1 MDTAA
6 QAKLLPQVELMFW
19 VPGNVGGVDALA
31 QVVKTWSR
39 PARLSTKDILLVSLV
54 SKYSR

>member
-1 MDTAA
+1 
-6 QAKLLPQVELMFW
+6 MFW

-54 SKYSR
+54 IKYSK

>member
-1 MDTAA
+1 MDTAG

-31 QVVKTWSR
+31 QVVKTWSK
-39 PARLSTKDILLVSLV
+39 PARLSTKDILLVS
-54 SKYSR
+54 